1 MDAPATA
8 VRVCGRKGQRG
19 WGKHA
24 CQQQYQQE
32 SGRQTMHVLRNVP
45 IIGRI
50 GHSMKII
57 QARSSRLWL
66 MERQISLEDESSA
79 IGEKDYEIHHD

>member
-8 VRVCGRKGQRG
+8 VRVCGGKGQRG

-32 SGRQTMHVLRNVP
+32 SGRQTMHVLLKN
-45 IIGRI
+45 
-50 GHSMKII
+50 
-57 QARSSRLWL
+57 RLK
-66 MERQISLEDESSA
+66 EE
-79 IGEKDYEIHHD
+79 